1 MNNIKLIYPNER
13 TKAVELMSGFK
24 PLIDVNAKRQSNM
37 VAVYRWF
44 AVVACVSG
52 LIALM
57 EAASR
62 LGWLS

>member
-1 MNNIKLIYPNER
+1 MNYIDYER
-13 TKAVELMSGFK
+13 QTTRKGELMSKEK
-24 PLIDVNAKRQSNM
+24 PLIDINAPRQSNM

-57 EAASR
+57 ESASR
-62 LGWLS
+62 LGWLQ

>member
-1 MNNIKLIYPNER
+1 MNYIHYSKEQ
-13 TKAVELMSGFK
+13 TKAGELMNGFK
-24 PLIDVNAKRQSNM
+24 PLIDVNAPRRSNM

-57 EAASR
+57 EASNR

>member
-1 MNNIKLIYPNER
+1 MNYIDYER
-13 TKAVELMSGFK
+13 QTTGKGELMDRFK
-24 PLIDVNAKRQSNM
+24 PLIDVNAPRQSNM

-57 EAASR
+57 EAANR
-62 LGWLS
+62 LGWLQ